1 MRQAIEHRWD
11 VEPSEAFAIQQQL
24 RGRIVSKD
32 DFGAIRWVGGVDI
45 GFEDD
50 GATTRAAAVVLGFP
64 DLQLHE
70 HVMVRRPTSYPYIP
84 GLLSFREV
92 PAALEALAALGTRPD
107 LLLCDGQGLAHPRR
121 FGLACHLGL
130 LSDIPAVGA
139 AKTHLFGTYDPVGE
153 ERGSWQPMRD
163 RNEVI
168 GAALRTR
175 RGTKPLFVSIGHRI
189 GLASA
194 IDLVLACTPKYRLP
208 ETTRWAHRYA
218 SNTDRT

>member
-11 VEPSEAFAIQQQL
+11 VEPDEAFAIQQQL
-24 RGRIVSKD
+24 RGRIVSED
-32 DFGAIRWVGGVDI
+32 DFGTIRWVGGVDI

-50 GATTRAAAVVLGFP
+50 GATTRAAAVILGFP

-70 HVMVRRPTSYPYIP
+70 HVIVRRPTSYPYIP

-107 LLLCDGQGLAHPRR
+107 LMLCDGQGYAHPRR

-130 LSDIPAVGA
+130 LSDVPAIGV
-139 AKTHLFGTYDPVGE
+139 AKTHLFGAYDPVGE

-168 GAALRTR
+168 GAVLRTR
-175 RGTKPLFVSIGHRI
+175 RGTKPLFVSIGHRVS
-189 GLASA
+189 LATA
-194 IDLVLACTPKYRLP
+194 IDLVLACAPKYRLP

-218 SNTDRT
+218 SNTDRI